1 MTTRSMFLPDALY
14 AYLLE
19 AGLREHPALAALRAD
34 TAALPQAHYQIAP
47 EEGQLLG
54 FLIELTGARRC
65 LDVGTFTGYSA
76 LAMALAGGPAIRV
89 ATFDVSEAFTDIA
102 RRHWRGA
109 GADARI
115 DLQLGPAAESL
126 RRRIEAGEA
135 ETYDLAFID
144 ADKEA
149 YGDYFEACLTLV
161 RPGGL
166 IVVDNTLWRGRVA
179 DPDDRRAKTEAMRRF
194 NADRQAD
201 RRVGLLIVPMGDGVT
216 ILRKRPAVDGAGD

>member
-1 MTTRSMFLPDALY
+1 MTTRSMFLPDPIH

-19 AGLREHPALAALRAD
+19 AGLREAPALAALRAE

-54 FLIELTGARRC
+54 FLIETTGARAC

-76 LAMALAGGPAIRV
+76 LAMALAVGPDARI
-89 ATFDVSEAFTDIA
+89 ATFDVSEDFTAIA
-102 RRHWRGA
+102 RRHWAAA
-109 GADARI
+109 GVEGRI
-115 DLQLGPAAESL
+115 ALELGPALDSL
-126 RRRIEAGEA
+126 RRHIDGGEAG
-135 ETYDLAFID
+135 TWDLAFID

-149 YGDYFEACLTLV
+149 YGAYFEACLALL

-179 DPDDRRAKTEAMRRF
+179 DPEDRRAKTEAMRRF
-194 NADRQAD
+194 NADRHGD
-201 RRVGLLIVPMGDGVT
+201 DRVGLLMIPIGDGVT
-216 ILRKRPAVDGAGD
+216 VLRKRRAS